1 MDIDLVTK
9 ADILQLKNEIISLLS
24 EALSSTSNTGKRYL
38 KSSDVMEML
47 GISASSLQTLRIN
60 GSIPFTKLG
69 GTIYYDYTEIT
80 KILQRNKRNCAW
92 QLTFKKK
99 EVELWHNENR
109 MLKSDTRLQ
118 VIWIGNFIIYKTIL
132 NGKLRSRKLAPA
144 SLD

>member
-24 EALSSTSNTGKRYL
+24 EALSNTSNTGRRYL

-69 GTIYYDYTEIT
+69 GTIYYDYEEIQ
-80 KILQRNKRNCAW
+80 KILQRNKRNCA
-92 QLTFKKK
+92 
-99 EVELWHNENR
+99 
-109 MLKSDTRLQ
+109 
-118 VIWIGNFIIYKTIL
+118 
-132 NGKLRSRKLAPA
+132 
-144 SLD
+144 

>member
-80 KILQRNKRNCAW
+80 KILQRNKRNCA
-92 QLTFKKK
+92 
-99 EVELWHNENR
+99 
-109 MLKSDTRLQ
+109 
-118 VIWIGNFIIYKTIL
+118 
-132 NGKLRSRKLAPA
+132 
-144 SLD
+144 